1 MVTFTKGQRAY
12 LSEFRLGRLATVDHD
27 GNPHVVPVGFTFNAE
42 DGTIA
47 LGGHAIEKTK
57 KFRDAQAH
65 PQVALVVDDI
75 VSLNPWHVRGIEIL
89 GRVETFTEGVRSSG
103 PVLTRPGCGSP
114 PARSSPGVLKT
125 ANRMIG

>member
-1 MVTFTKGQRAY
+1 MVTFTKSQRAY

-57 KFRDAQAH
+57 KFRDAQSH

-75 VSLNPWHVRGIEIL
+75 VSVNPWHVRGVEIR
-89 GRVETFTEGVRSSG
+89 GRVETFTEGG
-103 PVLTRPGCGSP
+103 EKLRPGFDAAWMRITPSKVIAWGLED
-114 PARSSPGVLKT
+114 RE
-125 ANRMIG
+125 